1 MLKRW
6 FDFSKRSPRTWGIA
20 KAMDMLNSPHLA
32 GMSSEAKRCA
42 LLMALEAAG
51 TGVEGLIQ
59 DAVLQQRLLDQQQE
73 VREAKLRRI
82 EAGKLEQ
89 NRAVQADLDRLTA
102 KYMARLQAN
111 LDAIA
116 QHQDEFRAWQKG
128 KDQESQRMTDAAAFC
143 IPHGHVSRSAT
154 ISVVMEPLRARG

>member
-1 MLKRW
+1 
-6 FDFSKRSPRTWGIA
+6 
-20 KAMDMLNSPHLA
+20 
-32 GMSSEAKRCA
+32 
-42 LLMALEAAG
+42 
-51 TGVEGLIQ
+51 
-59 DAVLQQRLLDQQQE
+59 
-73 VREAKLRRI
+73 
-82 EAGKLEQ
+82 
-89 NRAVQADLDRLTA
+89 
-102 KYMARLQAN
+102 MARLQAN